1 MEDLFIYL
9 IKSSGI
15 LGLFW
20 CCFKLFL
27 EKETLF
33 SLHRVFLISGILT
46 ALLFPLWT
54 LTKMVLVDPLPFTL
68 TESSTGAYSPVNT
81 PKFDWLNIVA
91 SIYVCGVLFFLGR
104 LGMQLLSLR
113 QLIKQGTIGKD
124 EGFKLIKTKAD
135 TSPFSFFNIIV
146 YNPDLHRPDELE
158 KIIAHEKIHVLQW
171 HSLDI
176 LLIHIFSAFQWVN
189 PFVWLYKKSISQNLE
204 YIADQ
209 CVTKNMESSK
219 EYQYLL
225 LKNACAD
232 QQYSSIINPFFTS
245 SIKKRIVMLNKN
257 RSNTLKAWKFTLI
270 IPFLAYFLVA
280 FNTKTVPQLN
290 TSTNLK
296 ELSLENGGTDTTKV
310 EFTIDKNST
319 NKYTLAQLKDLK
331 KEENSQQANLAKE
344 TTKVEFTIY
353 KTSTLEDLE
362 KISNTLKN
370 DYSVSQSFADIQR
383 NQKGVIINISSSF
396 TVSKADKSY
405 MTGTNTFNDQ
415 SGIKPF
421 SIYVETDKENK
432 IISMGHGSEE
442 YDNMKG
448 LKTYKKNKKTN
459 NASETTGIKASS
471 STNVNGPINPIYIVD
486 GKEVVV
492 ASKAT
497 GIDPSNIHSV
507 NVLKGTSAT
516 TKYGEKA
523 KDGAIEITTKAY
535 HNALI
540 TRENTANTPI
550 NPYPYIK
557 SDKEPL
563 FVIDGIIKDEDF
575 DMGSIL
581 PSSIESINVLKD
593 EAALNKYGKKGEK
606 NGVVEITTKKSEWKA
621 KSSSNINAVQP
632 NANWT
637 TTATG
642 SDESNQ
648 DIKGEDGT
656 TANSKWKVSYGI
668 NMNDP
673 DDILDLSSYRKQ
685 GMEKAVIF
693 VNGVNK
699 GKNYM
704 PTMKYSEVEY
714 ISTYPPSTGI
724 TKRYGKL
731 AKNGVIEIA
740 TKQN

>member
-54 LTKMVLVDPLPFTL
+54 LTKIVLVDPLPFTL
-68 TESSTGAYSPVNT
+68 TESTTEAYTPVNT
-81 PKFDWLNIVA
+81 PTFDWLNIVA
-91 SIYVCGVLFFLGR
+91 SIYACGVLFFLGR

-124 EGFKLIKTKAD
+124 EGFKLIETKAD

-176 LLIHIFSAFQWVN
+176 LLIHIFSAFQWAN

-310 EFTIDKNST
+310 EFT
-319 NKYTLAQLKDLK
+319 
-331 KEENSQQANLAKE
+331 
-344 TTKVEFTIY
+344 VY
-353 KTSTLEDLE
+353 KTSTTEDLE
-362 KISNTLKN
+362 KISSTLLN
-370 DYSVSQSFADIQR
+370 DYNVQLIFTDISR
-383 NQKGVIINISSSF
+383 NAEGLITAIKSSF
-396 TVSKADKSY
+396 KSDSGS
-405 MTGTNTFNDQ
+405 GTSNSLDEK
-415 SGIKPF
+415 GINPF
-421 SIYVETDKENK
+421 SFGMEINNEGKFISIGYTMRSNEPTDT
-432 IISMGHGSEE
+432 EE
-442 YDNMKG
+442 ANEPEK
-448 LKTYKKNKKTN
+448 
-459 NASETTGIKASS
+459 SGIKASS
-471 STNVNGPINPIYIVD
+471 STNDSGPINPIYIVD

-523 KDGAIEITTKAY
+523 KDGAIEITTKSY
-535 HNALI
+535 HNTMAGDKI
-540 TRENTANTPI
+540 PANTPI

-606 NGVVEITTKKSEWKA
+606 NGVVEITTKKSELKA

-642 SDESNQ
+642 SAESNQ

-699 GKNYM
+699 GKNYV

>member
-1 MEDLFIYL
+1 MEDFFIYL

-33 SLHRVFLISGILT
+33 KLHRVFLISGIVM

-54 LTKMVLVDPLPFTL
+54 LVEIVLVDPIPFTL
-68 TESSTGAYSPVNT
+68 TESTTMESVPVNT
-81 PKFDWLNIVA
+81 PKFDWRNLVA
-91 SIYVCGVLFFLGR
+91 ILYACGVILFLGR
-104 LGMQLLSLR
+104 LGIQLLSVWR
-113 QLIKQGTIGKD
+113 LIKQGTIVND
-124 EGFKLIKTKAD
+124 NGFTFIESKAR

-146 YNPDLHRPDELE
+146 YNPSLHQPDEME

-176 LLIHIFSAFQWVN
+176 LLIHLFCAFQWVN
-189 PFVWLYKKSISQNLE
+189 PFAWLYKKSLSQNLE
-204 YIADQ
+204 YLADQ
-209 CVTKNMESSK
+209 YVTKNMESSK

-225 LKNACAD
+225 LKNSSENS
-232 QQYSSIINPFFTS
+232 QYSSIINPFFNS

-257 RSNTLKAWKFTLI
+257 RSNTLKAWKFSLVV
-270 IPFLAYFLVA
+270 PFLAYFLVA
-280 FNTKTVPQLN
+280 FNTKTITRLN
-290 TSTNLK
+290 IPTNVQ
-296 ELSLENGGTDTTKV
+296 ESSIENGVTDTTKV
-310 EFTIDKNST
+310 EFTLDKNST
-319 NKYTLAQLKDLK
+319 NKDTLAQLKDPK
-331 KEENSQQANLAKE
+331 KEESPRQAKLSKE
-344 TTKVEFTIY
+344 TTKVEFIIK
-353 KTSTLEDLE
+353 KTSTNKDLD

-370 DYSVSQSFADIQR
+370 VYSVSQSFADIQR
-383 NQKGVIINISSSF
+383 NQQGVIINISSSF
-396 TVSKADKSY
+396 TVSKTEMSS
-405 MTGTNTFNDQ
+405 MTGTNTFNDL

-421 SIYVETDKENK
+421 SIYIETDKENK
-432 IISMGHGSEE
+432 IISMGHWSKE
-442 YDNMKG
+442 YDHMKG
-448 LKTYKKNKKTN
+448 LKTYQKNKKTN
-459 NASETTGIKASS
+459 NGFETNNIKASS
-471 STNVNGPINPIYIVD
+471 TSNVSGPINPIYIVD
-486 GKEVVV
+486 GKEVEV

-497 GIDPSNIHSV
+497 GIDPSNIHSI

-523 KDGAIEITTKAY
+523 KDGAIEITTKAN
-535 HNALI
+535 HNSLI
-540 TRENTANTPI
+540 AGENTANNQP
-550 NPYPYIK
+550 NYIK

-563 FVIDGIIKDEDF
+563 FVIDGVIKDEDF
-575 DMGSIL
+575 DMGSIP
-581 PSSIESINVLKD
+581 PSSIESMNVLKD

-621 KSSSNINAVQP
+621 KSSSNINTVQP

-637 TTATG
+637 TTAKG
-642 SDESNQ
+642 SDESIA
-648 DIKGEDGT
+648 DIKGEDVT
-656 TANSKWKVSYGI
+656 TPNSKWKVSYGI

-699 GKNYM
+699 GKNYV

>member
-54 LTKMVLVDPLPFTL
+54 LTKIVLVDPLPFTL
-68 TESSTGAYSPVNT
+68 TESTTEAYTPVNT
-81 PKFDWLNIVA
+81 PTFDWLNIVA
-91 SIYVCGVLFFLGR
+91 SIYACGVLFFLGR

-124 EGFKLIKTKAD
+124 EGFKLIETKAD

-176 LLIHIFSAFQWVN
+176 LLIQIFSAFQWAN

-310 EFTIDKNST
+310 EFT
-319 NKYTLAQLKDLK
+319 
-331 KEENSQQANLAKE
+331 
-344 TTKVEFTIY
+344 VY
-353 KTSTLEDLE
+353 KTSTPEDLE
-362 KISNTLKN
+362 KISSTLLN
-370 DYSVSQSFADIQR
+370 DYNVQLIFTDISR
-383 NQKGVIINISSSF
+383 NAEGLITAIKSSF
-396 TVSKADKSY
+396 KSDSGS
-405 MTGTNTFNDQ
+405 GTSNSLDEK
-415 SGIKPF
+415 GINPF
-421 SIYVETDKENK
+421 SFGMEINNEGKFISIGYTMRSNEPTDT
-432 IISMGHGSEE
+432 EE
-442 YDNMKG
+442 ANEPEK
-448 LKTYKKNKKTN
+448 
-459 NASETTGIKASS
+459 SGIKASS
-471 STNVNGPINPIYIVD
+471 DSNDSGPINPIYIVD

-523 KDGAIEITTKAY
+523 KDGAIEITTKSY
-535 HNALI
+535 HNTMAGDKI
-540 TRENTANTPI
+540 PANTPI

-642 SDESNQ
+642 SEESNQ

-673 DDILDLSSYRKQ
+673 DDVLDLSSYRKQ

-699 GKNYM
+699 GKNYV
-704 PTMKYSEVEY
+704 PTMKYSELEGVGTYSPGE
-714 ISTYPPSTGI
+714 STSN
-724 TKRYGKL
+724 KYGKL
-731 AKNGVIEIA
+731 GKHGVIEII
-740 TKQN
+740 TKKD

>member
-9 IKSSGI
+9 VKSSGI

-20 CCFKLFL
+20 CSFKLFL
-27 EKETLF
+27 EKETFF
-33 SLHRVFLISGILT
+33 SLYRVFLISGILI

-54 LTKMVLVDPLPFTL
+54 LTEIVVVDPIPFTII
-68 TESSTGAYSPVNT
+68 ESPTVADIPVSNPT
-81 PKFDWLNIVA
+81 FDWWIIIA
-91 SIYVCGVLFFLGR
+91 SIYACGVLFFLGR

-124 EGFKLIKTKAD
+124 EGFKLIETKAD

-171 HSLDI
+171 HSLDVI
-176 LLIHIFSAFQWVN
+176 LMHLFSAFQWAN
-189 PFVWLYKKSISQNLE
+189 PFVWLYKKTLSQNLE

-209 CVTKNMESSK
+209 CATKSMESSK

-225 LKNACAD
+225 LKNAMAD
-232 QQYSSIINPFFTS
+232 QKYSSIINPFFTS
-245 SIKKRIVMLNKN
+245 SIKKRIIMLNKR

-280 FNTKTVPQLN
+280 FNTKTVTQLN
-290 TSTNLK
+290 NPTKLQESA
-296 ELSLENGGTDTTKV
+296 LENGGTDTTKV
-310 EFTIDKNST
+310 EFTLDKIT
-319 NKYTLAQLKDLK
+319 TKKDALAQPIDPT
-331 KEENSQQANLAKE
+331 KEESPQQENMSIE
-344 TTKVEFTIY
+344 TTKVEFVIS
-353 KTSTLEDLE
+353 KTSTDKDLE
-362 KISNTLKN
+362 KISNTLKI
-370 DYSVSQSFADIQR
+370 DYSVSQSFSEIQR
-383 NQKGVIINISSSF
+383 NQNGVILNISSSF
-396 TVSKADKSY
+396 NVSKADKSY
-405 MTGTNTFNDQ
+405 LTGTNTFNDPN
-415 SGIKPF
+415 GIKPF
-421 SIYVETDKENK
+421 SIYVETDKDNN
-432 IISMGHGSEE
+432 IISYGHGVSVEH
-442 YDNMKG
+442 NNLQG
-448 LKTYKKNKKTN
+448 LKTYQKNKTN
-459 NASETTGIKASS
+459 NNGSETIGIKPT
-471 STNVNGPINPIYIVD
+471 STSNVYGPINPIYIVD
-486 GKEVVV
+486 GKEVAV

-507 NVLKGTSAT
+507 NVLKGATAT

-523 KDGAIEITTKAY
+523 KDGVIEITTKAF

-540 TRENTANTPI
+540 AGENTTYKHPN
-550 NPYPYIK
+550 YIK

-563 FVIDGIIKDEDF
+563 FVIDGIIKNEDF

-637 TTATG
+637 TTAMG

-656 TANSKWKVSYGI
+656 TPNSKWKVSYGI

-704 PTMKYSEVEY
+704 PTMKYSEIEGIGTY
-714 ISTYPPSTGI
+714 SPGESTSI
-724 TKRYGKL
+724 KYGKIG
-731 AKNGVIEIA
+731 KYGVIEII
-740 TKQN
+740 TRKN

>member
-33 SLHRVFLISGILT
+33 ALHRVFLISGILT

-54 LTKMVLVDPLPFTL
+54 LTEIVVVDPIPFTII
-68 TESSTGAYSPVNT
+68 ESPTVADIPVSNPT
-81 PKFDWLNIVA
+81 FDWWIIIA
-91 SIYVCGVLFFLGR
+91 SIYACGVLFFLGR

-124 EGFKLIKTKAD
+124 EGFKLIETKAD

-171 HSLDI
+171 HSLDVI
-176 LLIHIFSAFQWVN
+176 LMHLFSAFQWAN
-189 PFVWLYKKSISQNLE
+189 PFVWLYKKTLSQNLE

-209 CVTKNMESSK
+209 CATKSMESSK

-225 LKNACAD
+225 LKNAMAD
-232 QQYSSIINPFFTS
+232 QKYSSIINPFFTS
-245 SIKKRIVMLNKN
+245 SIKKRIIMLNKR

-280 FNTKTVPQLN
+280 FNTKTVTQLN
-290 TSTNLK
+290 NPTKLQESA
-296 ELSLENGGTDTTKV
+296 LENGSTDTTKV
-310 EFTIDKNST
+310 EFT
-319 NKYTLAQLKDLK
+319 
-331 KEENSQQANLAKE
+331 
-344 TTKVEFTIY
+344 VY
-353 KTSTLEDLE
+353 KTSTPEDLE
-362 KISNTLKN
+362 KISSTLLN
-370 DYSVSQSFADIQR
+370 DYNVQLIFTDISR
-383 NQKGVIINISSSF
+383 NAEGLITAIKSSF
-396 TVSKADKSY
+396 KSDSGS
-405 MTGTNTFNDQ
+405 GTSNSLDEK
-415 SGIKPF
+415 GINPF
-421 SIYVETDKENK
+421 SFGMEINNEGKFISIGYTMRSNEPTDT
-432 IISMGHGSEE
+432 EE
-442 YDNMKG
+442 ANEPEK
-448 LKTYKKNKKTN
+448 
-459 NASETTGIKASS
+459 SGIKASS
-471 STNVNGPINPIYIVD
+471 STNDSGPINPIYIVD

-540 TRENTANTPI
+540 AGENTTYKHPN
-550 NPYPYIK
+550 YIK

-563 FVIDGIIKDEDF
+563 FVIDGIIKNEDF

-637 TTATG
+637 TTSIG

-656 TANSKWKVSYGI
+656 TPNSKWKVSYGI

-673 DDILDLSSYRKQ
+673 DDILDLSSYKKQ

-693 VNGVNK
+693 VNGINK

-704 PTMKYSEVEY
+704 PTMKYSEIEGIGTY
-714 ISTYPPSTGI
+714 SPGESTSI
-724 TKRYGKL
+724 KYGKIG
-731 AKNGVIEIA
+731 KYGVIEII
-740 TKQN
+740 TRKN

>member
-9 IKSSGI
+9 VKSSGI

-27 EKETLF
+27 EKETFF
-33 SLHRVFLISGILT
+33 SLHRVFLISGILI

-54 LTKMVLVDPLPFTL
+54 LTEIVVVDPIPFTII
-68 TESSTGAYSPVNT
+68 ESPTVADIPVSNPT
-81 PKFDWLNIVA
+81 FDWWIIIA
-91 SIYVCGVLFFLGR
+91 SIYACGVLFFLGR

-124 EGFKLIKTKAD
+124 EGFKLIETKAD

-209 CVTKNMESSK
+209 CVTKNMKSSK

-257 RSNTLKAWKFTLI
+257 RSNTLKAWKFSLVV
-270 IPFLAYFLVA
+270 PFLAYFLVA
-280 FNTKTVPQLN
+280 FNTKTVTQLN
-290 TSTNLK
+290 NPTNLQ
-296 ELSLENGGTDTTKV
+296 ESSLENGGTNTTKV
-310 EFTIDKNST
+310 EFT
-319 NKYTLAQLKDLK
+319 
-331 KEENSQQANLAKE
+331 
-344 TTKVEFTIY
+344 VY
-353 KTSTLEDLE
+353 KTSTPEDLE
-362 KISNTLKN
+362 KISSTLLN
-370 DYSVSQSFADIQR
+370 DYNVQLIFTDISR
-383 NQKGVIINISSSF
+383 NAEGLITAIKSSF
-396 TVSKADKSY
+396 KSDSGS
-405 MTGTNTFNDQ
+405 GTSNSLDEK
-415 SGIKPF
+415 GINPF
-421 SIYVETDKENK
+421 SFGMEINNEGKFISIGYTMRSNEPTDT
-432 IISMGHGSEE
+432 EE
-442 YDNMKG
+442 ANEPEK
-448 LKTYKKNKKTN
+448 
-459 NASETTGIKASS
+459 SGIKASS
-471 STNVNGPINPIYIVD
+471 STNDSGPINPIYIVD
-486 GKEVVV
+486 GQEVVV

-540 TRENTANTPI
+540 TTENTANTQP
-550 NPYPYIK
+550 NYIK

-606 NGVVEITTKKSEWKA
+606 NGVVEITTKKSELKA

-673 DDILDLSSYRKQ
+673 DDILDLSSYRKH

-699 GKNYM
+699 GKNYV
-704 PTMKYSEVEY
+704 PTMKYSEIEGIGTY
-714 ISTYPPSTGI
+714 SPGESTSI
-724 TKRYGKL
+724 KYGKIG
-731 AKNGVIEIA
+731 KYGVIEII
-740 TKQN
+740 TRKN